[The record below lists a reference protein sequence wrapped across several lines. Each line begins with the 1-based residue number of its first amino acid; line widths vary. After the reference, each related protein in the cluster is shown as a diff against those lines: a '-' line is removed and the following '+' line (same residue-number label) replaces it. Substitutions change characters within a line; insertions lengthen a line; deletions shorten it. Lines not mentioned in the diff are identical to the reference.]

1 MAVVQRPK
9 VISAVTVIAI
19 VLILLA
25 FPMLFM
31 PSIKRMG
38 DFIPMILGIIITL
51 QFVSLIGIWHM
62 KKWGVQLFIIM
73 FCIRVITFMFLDIFT
88 FRFYFSI
95 TYSIIFIVFF
105 LIHYRKMDTNL

>member
-1 MAVVQRPK
+1 MAQLARPK
-9 VISAVTVIAI
+9 TISVITVISI
-19 VLILLA
+19 VLVLLA

-62 KKWGVQLFIIM
+62 KQWGVQLFIIM
-73 FCIRVITFMFLDIFT
+73 FFIRVITFMFLDLYG
-88 FRFYFSI
+88 FRFFFSI
-95 TYSIIFIVFF
+95 FYSTLFIILF
-105 LIHYRKMDTNL
+105 LIHYKKMDRNL

>member
-1 MAVVQRPK
+1 MAVLPRPK
-9 VISAVTVIAI
+9 SISIVSVIAI
-19 VLILLA
+19 VLVLLA

-62 KKWGVQLFIIM
+62 KRWGVQLFIIM
-73 FCIRVITFMFLDIFT
+73 FCVRIITFMFLDMYT
-88 FRFYFSI
+88 FNFYFNI
-95 TYSIIFIVFF
+95 FYSVIFIIFFI
-105 LIHYRKMDTNL
+105 IHYRKMDENL

>member
-1 MAVVQRPK
+1 MAKVIRPK
-9 VISAVTVIAI
+9 SISVVTIIAI

-38 DFIPMILGIIITL
+38 DFIPMILGVIITM

-62 KKWGVQLFIIM
+62 KQWGVQLFIVM
-73 FCIRVITFMFLDIFT
+73 FCIRVTTFMILDMFT
-88 FRFYFSI
+88 FRFYFNI
-95 TYSIIFIVFF
+95 FYSLFFVIFF